1 MESTNNA
8 NSFNK
13 VFATNIRF
21 NEATSEAE
29 GAAISSA
36 GMVVDQA
43 EGLLQG
49 DQAEDV
55 GTNQI
60 EVNLAGPNGDVLR
73 VLMEI
78 IYKMDQIEQNQRTL
92 SYNQS
97 VLMKMVEEI
106 KQDAVPKSEVL
117 AQQHLMRECKL
128 TLKKVESSV
137 CKITGEVRDKYMDEV
152 ASALPLQNVL
162 EVLRVEERLKVEE
175 YAVAMAHMFKIKGIS
190 EDIPRVVKEI
200 FSDTLMEEYN
210 WAGAAGKKSL
220 QKLSLFETF
229 LRDVFI
235 HQGHA
240 LYKKGMRKAVE
251 LSHHRMAQRKF
262 GKKQKLVTAQT
273 SPPAQ

>member
-1 MESTNNA
+1 MLEPTKLKSTWQ
-8 NSFNK
+8 
-13 VFATNIRF
+13 
-21 NEATSEAE
+21 
-29 GAAISSA
+29 
-36 GMVVDQA
+36 D
-43 EGLLQG
+43 
-49 DQAEDV
+49 
-55 GTNQI
+55 
-60 EVNLAGPNGDVLR
+60 
-73 VLMEI
+73 LME
-78 IYKMDQIEQNQRTL
+78 QRTL

-117 AQQHLMRECKL
+117 AQQPLMRECKV

-175 YAVAMAHMFKIKGIS
+175 YAVAMKAHMFKIKGIS

-200 FSDTLMEEYN
+200 FSDTWMEEYN

-229 LRDVFI
+229 LSDVFI

-240 LYKKGMRKAVE
+240 SYEKGMRKAVE
-251 LSHHRMAQRKF
+251 LSHYRMAQRKF

>member
-117 AQQHLMRECKL
+117 AQQHLMRECKV

-240 LYKKGMRKAVE
+240 SYEKGMRKAVE

>member
-117 AQQHLMRECKL
+117 AQQHLMRECKV

-200 FSDTLMEEYN
+200 FCDTLMEEYN

-240 LYKKGMRKAVE
+240 SYEKGMRKAVE

>member
-1 MESTNNA
+1 
-8 NSFNK
+8 
-13 VFATNIRF
+13 
-21 NEATSEAE
+21 
-29 GAAISSA
+29 
-36 GMVVDQA
+36 
-43 EGLLQG
+43 
-49 DQAEDV
+49 
-55 GTNQI
+55 
-60 EVNLAGPNGDVLR
+60 
-73 VLMEI
+73 
-78 IYKMDQIEQNQRTL
+78 
-92 SYNQS
+92 
-97 VLMKMVEEI
+97 MKMLEEI

-117 AQQHLMRECKL
+117 AQQHLMRECKV

-162 EVLRVEERLKVEE
+162 EVLRVEERLKK
-175 YAVAMAHMFKIKGIS
+175 AHMFKIKGIS

-240 LYKKGMRKAVE
+240 SYEKGMRKAVE